1 MFQVC
6 LAFAI
11 VICNATILGVLSLKT
26 QDVQSIYR
34 LSLAVA
40 DFILGVVVIPI
51 RIGTKFWLLVQTPS
65 FTELRNVSG
74 YVIANDSSLPMQP
87 VLVELKGL
95 QPEKSSSFFVSAV
108 GFFAFLSLW
117 VSMSSLIAASFDRFV
132 AIYRPLRYNASK
144 AIFAAKITVVS
155 LWIVGSIIAILP
167 LVIPGTGYSV
177 GFVNSMPIDRNPMH
191 VMYAIAFFLAV
202 VLMWFSIIATY
213 LAARRSLR
221 THDRQR
227 QTNDEMHLLGTLGVM
242 VAVFTICVVPYS
254 IILTLRY
261 DNTRNPTNSDVVA
274 AIQFASVK
282 LSIRTVLD
290 SNSLWNCFIYSIRET
305 SFRNAAKLLY
315 KRFAKCLTLD
325 QARSEVSQ
333 TT

>member
-6 LAFAI
+6 LALAI
-11 VICNATILGVLSLKT
+11 AICNATILGVLSIKT

-51 RIGTKFWLLVQTPS
+51 RIGTKFWLLVQTPP

-87 VLVELKGL
+87 VLVALKGL

-155 LWIVGSIIAILP
+155 LWIVGLIIAILP
-167 LVIPGTGYSV
+167 IVIPGTGYSV

-202 VLMWFSIIATY
+202 VLMWFTIIATY

-254 IILTLRY
+254 IIPNSTLRQY
-261 DNTRNPTNSDVVA
+261 KKPN
-274 AIQFASVK
+274 K
-282 LSIRTVLD
+282 
-290 SNSLWNCFIYSIRET
+290 
-305 SFRNAAKLLY
+305 FR
-315 KRFAKCLTLD
+315 CSCGHTIC
-325 QARSEVSQ
+325 VC
-333 TT
+333 